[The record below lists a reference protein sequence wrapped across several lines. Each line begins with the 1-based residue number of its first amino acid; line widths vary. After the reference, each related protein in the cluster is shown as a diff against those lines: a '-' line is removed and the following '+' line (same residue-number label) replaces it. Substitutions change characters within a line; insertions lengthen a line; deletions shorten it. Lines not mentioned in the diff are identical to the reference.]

1 MVSSYDKCDREEN
14 VKYLRESI
22 YIYRNKVWML
32 YYDCNG
38 VRYIGKVEG
47 ASSYRKD
54 RLYYKLIMILYG
66 YN

>member
-1 MVSSYDKCDREEN
+1 MIRVIERRMLSICVRVYI
-14 VKYLRESI
+14 YIYI
-22 YIYRNKVWML
+22 YIYRYKVWML

-54 RLYYKLIMILYG
+54 RLYYKIIILR
-66 YN
+66 